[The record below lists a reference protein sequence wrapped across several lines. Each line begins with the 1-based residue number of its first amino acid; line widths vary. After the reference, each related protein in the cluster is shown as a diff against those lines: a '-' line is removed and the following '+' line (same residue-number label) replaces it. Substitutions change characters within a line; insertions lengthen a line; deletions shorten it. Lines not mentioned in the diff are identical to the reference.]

1 MSAAKWENRFHKQVE
16 VNNLLSDKLRETRK
30 VRQEMIDALK
40 QAYLEKATEVKDLKY
55 SMQILEEA
63 ILKESENS
71 EPAK

>member
-1 MSAAKWENRFHKQVE
+1 MSAAKWENSFHKQVE

-30 VRQEMIDALK
+30 VGQEMIDALK

>member
-30 VRQEMIDALK
+30 VGQEMIDALK